1 MRITVHTFHALKT
14 YYPTCSQNILNP
26 TLLNFETQLSD
37 FEPSPFLYIEFFHAK
52 IDLTSKRSVKKCRK
66 TDISQFEEELQ
77 IHLVGHFFLNLCSIT
92 NIILSTDPSNAQIR

>member
-37 FEPSPFLYIEFFHAK
+37 FEASPFLHLKHFHTK
-52 IDLTSKRSVKKCRK
+52 IDQTNKRSVEKCKK
-66 TDISQFEEELQ
+66 TE
-77 IHLVGHFFLNLCSIT
+77 T
-92 NIILSTDPSNAQIR
+92 STI